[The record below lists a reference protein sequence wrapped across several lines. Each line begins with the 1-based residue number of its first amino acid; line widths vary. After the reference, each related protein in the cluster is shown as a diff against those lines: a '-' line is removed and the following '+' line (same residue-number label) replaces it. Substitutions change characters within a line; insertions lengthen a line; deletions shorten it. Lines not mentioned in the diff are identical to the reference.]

1 MTLFLV
7 ITSVINIGL
16 GYALAVYLGRMNSQW
31 QPRLD
36 VPHEE
41 VAASA
46 PEETSAE
53 APADEGNDDVE
64 TPQFVPPTAE
74 EIEAAQAER
83 DQAAEDDAKQ
93 ADDAEETVE
102 KTAEET
108 AVDSEPVEESSDGED
123 ASDDSEG
130 AVEGEQQLEAAA
142 S

>member
-16 GYALAVYLGRMNSQW
+16 GYALAVYLSRTNSQW

-36 VPHEE
+36 VPCEEE
-41 VAASA
+41 VAAPA

-53 APADEGNDDVE
+53 ASADEGNDEAE

-74 EIEAAQAER
+74 EIEAAQTER
-83 DQAAEDDAKQ
+83 ERAAAGDVEQTDNV
-93 ADDAEETVE
+93 EE
-102 KTAEET
+102 TAEET
-108 AVDSEPVEESSDGED
+108 ASASVDESDDGED

-130 AVEGEQQLEAAA
+130 AVEGEELLEVATG
-142 S
+142 